1 VTSAVSGSRRHFQL
15 ERCFNFRDIG
25 AYPGLDGR
33 TVRWRRLFRSMT
45 PEFASPSDLT
55 TLKSL
60 GIRTVIDLRGPRFKT
75 SGPIGEPPV
84 RRVAVGRRRALV
96 PNPRALAE
104 FRALPPEEALPLVLD
119 RMAGSFA
126 QAAALVAESD
136 GPVLFHCRLGKD
148 RTGIMSALLLKLLG
162 VDDSLVLEDY
172 LHSDGSLDQT
182 RALLIESGE
191 SPDEFDRQ
199 AHVVRAPAQRTVM
212 EAVLRRLA
220 EHYDGAYAYLRAHGV
235 LKRQLEAIIA
245 NYLETPP
252 AAPK

>member
-1 VTSAVSGSRRHFQL
+1 VTSAVSSSRRHFQL

-45 PEFASPSDLT
+45 PEFASQSDLAI
-55 TLKSL
+55 LKSL

-162 VDDSLVLEDY
+162 IDDSLVLEDY

-182 RALLIESGE
+182 RALLVESGE

-199 AHVVRAPAQRTVM
+199 AHVVRAPAQRAVM
-212 EAVLRRLA
+212 EAVLRRLE
-220 EHYDGAYAYLRAHGV
+220 EHYGGAYAYLRAHGV
-235 LKRQLEAIIA
+235 LKRQLDAIIV
-245 NYLETPP
+245 NNLETS
-252 AAPK
+252 AATPK

>member
-1 VTSAVSGSRRHFQL
+1 VTSAVSGNQRHFQL
-15 ERCFNFRDIG
+15 ERCFNFRDLG
-25 AYPGLDGR
+25 GYPGLDRR
-33 TVRWRRLFRSMT
+33 TIRWRRLFRSMT
-45 PEFASPSDLT
+45 PEFASPDDVSALR
-55 TLKSL
+55 SL
-60 GIRTVIDLRGPRFKT
+60 GIRTVIDLRGPRFNT
-75 SGPIGEPPV
+75 SGPLGEPPA

-96 PNPRALAE
+96 PNPQALQA

-119 RMAGSFA
+119 RMASSFA
-126 QAAALVAESD
+126 QAAGLVAESD

-199 AHVVRAPAQRTVM
+199 AQVVRAPAQRAVM
-212 EAVLRRLA
+212 EAVLRRLD
-220 EHYDGAYAYLRAHGV
+220 EHYGGAYAYFRAHGV
-235 LKRQLEAIIA
+235 LKRQLDAIIV
-245 NYLETPP
+245 NDLETPP
-252 AAPK
+252 SAPK